1 MSIFTK
7 KTLIGSFLVVAS
19 AASFASSDLFD
30 SLDVDKS
37 GSISSSEASVHSVLS
52 EMFAT
57 LDENADGELSYDE
70 FAKAGLE

>member
-19 AASFASSDLFD
+19 TASFASSDLFD